1 MSASTAPGYILA
13 ISDTSLTINHQPV
26 DAPHGVESALQLTF
40 DQLSALNEARDPQ
53 DGPIVLKV
61 VDTRTSGSFG
71 EVTREV
77 FPGSP
82 LDLQTF
88 APREFAAPEAV
99 AVEEPEDLRPAPES
113 YEHESIFAPEAIAD
127 EDLRTPVHD
136 SVTAVQRRRGFPLQS
151 LARTA
156 VERRART
163 KRRAIRAGFAVI
175 AILALLRVGGEIWAG
190 LGDDYAALCVDTRTS
205 ERLDARACS
214 PGERLYTSW
223 AYFAQGQAVPAV
235 GEPVSGAQVG
245 AEPEGARTVN
255 YEVEDRAGI
264 VDDGG
269 GLVPEE

>member
-1 MSASTAPGYILA
+1 MSAATAPGYILA
-13 ISDTSLTINHQPV
+13 ITDTSLTINHQPV

-53 DGPIVLKV
+53 DGPIVLKIL
-61 VDTRTSGSFG
+61 DARTSGSFG

-77 FPGSP
+77 FPGAP

-88 APREFAAPEAV
+88 APREFAAPASV
-99 AVEEPEDLRPAPES
+99 PAAEPEDLRPAPEA
-113 YEHESIFAPEAIAD
+113 YEHESIFAPETIAD
-127 EDLRTPVHD
+127 VDLRTPVHD
-136 SVTAVQRRRGFPLQS
+136 SVTAVQRRRGFPLQT

-156 VERRART
+156 VERRARAK
-163 KRRAIRAGFAVI
+163 KRVIRAGIALVAV
-175 AILALLRVGGEIWAG
+175 LALVRVGGEVWAG
-190 LGDDYAALCVDTRTS
+190 LGDDYAAVCVDTRTS
-205 ERLDARACS
+205 ERLDPSACS

-235 GEPVSGAQVG
+235 GEPVSGVEVG

-255 YEVEDRAGI
+255 YEVAERAGL

-269 GLVPEE
+269 VLAPEE